1 MLRTLALAFL
11 VAIAAPAAHAQ
22 SPGARTTRVLLQLE
36 DDWGKALI
44 RRDAAAFRRLL
55 TDRFVYTENERV
67 MTKDELIR
75 EVVSG
80 SDTVTSAKNE
90 GLKTYLYG
98 SAAIVTG
105 VLALEGRGKDGPF
118 RRRFQFTDTWVF
130 QNGRWQVAAAQ
141 DYLLPQ

>member
-1 MLRTLALAFL
+1 MSRIVALALIVVL
-11 VAIAAPAAHAQ
+11 AAPAVHAQ
-22 SPGARTTRVLLQLE
+22 SPSARATRKLLQLE

-44 RRDAAAFRRLL
+44 RRDSAAFRRLL

-67 MTKDELIR
+67 MTKAELIR

-90 GLKTYLYG
+90 GLKVYLYVD
-98 SAAIVTG
+98 AAIVTG

-118 RRRFQFTDTWVF
+118 RRRFQFTDSWIF
-130 QNGRWQVAAAQ
+130 RNGRWQVAAAQ